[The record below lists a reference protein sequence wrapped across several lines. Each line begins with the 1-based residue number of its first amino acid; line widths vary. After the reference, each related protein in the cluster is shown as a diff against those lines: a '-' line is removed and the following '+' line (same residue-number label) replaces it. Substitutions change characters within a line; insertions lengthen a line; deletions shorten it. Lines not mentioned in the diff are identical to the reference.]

1 MRSKYTKWS
10 TEIVDYLIQNHKGKS
25 LIELADMINKK
36 FNLNINN
43 QDVSNLKAR
52 LRIRKG
58 IILDPAINDGCI
70 KKGSIPPNK
79 GKKWDEYMS
88 KEGQANSRKTCFK
101 KGNKSHNAVPVG
113 TEHMRYSSKDDIGY
127 VYVKI
132 CDGKGNKNWIPK
144 QHVVYQQ
151 HYGKIPENS
160 KVIFADGNRFN
171 FDINNLILVSNS
183 EELIMNQNKLFSNNK
198 EITNTGHLIAKVID
212 RSNKL
217 KNAKRKN

>member
-1 MRSKYTKWS
+1 MKSKYTKYS
-10 TEIVDYLIQNHKGKS
+10 PEIIDYLIQNHKGKS
-25 LIELADMINKK
+25 LIELADMINNK

-43 QDVSNLKAR
+43 QDVSNLKSR

-58 IILDPAINDGCI
+58 IILEPAINDGCI

-88 KEGQANSRKTCFK
+88 KEGQERSRRTCFK
-101 KGNKSHNAVPVG
+101 KGNRSYNAVPVG
-113 TEHMRYSSKDDIGY
+113 TEHMRYTSKDYPGY
-127 VYVKI
+127 VYVKV

-151 HYGKIPENS
+151 HYGEIPENS
-160 KVIFADGNRFN
+160 KIIFADGDRFN

-183 EELIMNQNKLFSNNK
+183 EELIMNKNKLFSSNR

-212 RSNKL
+212 KRNKL
-217 KNAKRKN
+217 KSARKKD